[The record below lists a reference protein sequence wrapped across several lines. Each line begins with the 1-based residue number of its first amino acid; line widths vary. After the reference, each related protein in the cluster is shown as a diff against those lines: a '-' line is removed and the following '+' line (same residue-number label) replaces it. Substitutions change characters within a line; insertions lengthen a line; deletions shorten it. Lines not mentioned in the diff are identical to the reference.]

1 MAARQGL
8 VWLTV
13 LLLALAIAA
22 SLAADTPDN
31 KADKKNGPA
40 KVLFLRATFFFVSPL
55 SRKMKKNRN
64 GNSSLLSC
72 RR

>member
-22 SLAADTPDN
+22 SLAADTPNN
-31 KADKKNGPA
+31 KAATGGDKKNGPA
-40 KVLFLRATFFFVSPL
+40 KVLFLSRLLHLHLPL
-55 SRKMKKNRN
+55 SSFETKMKN
-64 GNSSLLSC
+64 
-72 RR
+72 